1 MATPSLE
8 ERIVYDVL
16 QSEHA
21 VHGSTEH
28 QLFSVEQLFQK
39 NMPGIIWEAPEIV
52 SDSKNSIHV
61 ITIEHMQVDAPV
73 SKTNGGFY
81 DHIDPHSAK
90 LTRHT
95 YSSPI
100 VVDVTHRIYSSTTA
114 SKTVVWETLDPLA
127 VDREIEAVEKGL
139 PVPAALPPPAP
150 APVPAPVPAPT
161 PEPLADGAAPPVA
174 KKRRRNKILDVLPA
188 GTALPADTWTLKED
202 RKFRQVVQFHMP
214 VMVRGGRYDHG
225 GYFIVKGSEKVVL
238 SQKRLQTN
246 RFYVFP
252 STKAAWTWMGEIRA
266 CHSAKIRSTSTLRV
280 NIHTGTRGS
289 GVIWGVVEIPYV
301 DSPIP
306 VMAICRLLGF
316 RNAEEVAT
324 AAATG
329 GVLSGKTPIRKGSLW
344 DVHAVHT
351 TRQWI
356 LSLLKDDAHKFPCF
370 ESMSR
375 TAILQWVG
383 EEGTKRKGTTDRSK
397 YVAHLMANEF
407 LPQMGLES
415 NPLTVLRKAQMFAF
429 MLWRMANVA
438 RATTE
443 ADDRDHAGNKQ
454 YDTPG
459 MLLALLLRQHYR
471 NFRKKLSSEIRRISD
486 SGRFVSIPDLMNIK
500 RMTDGF
506 TYALS
511 TGNWGLQK
519 GGSTQTGVAQ
529 MLSRINTIATVS
541 HLRRVNTPLKRE
553 GKQARPRHIN
563 TSSFGNMC
571 PAETPEG
578 PACGL
583 VEQMAQCVI
592 YCGGYAADKLIRRT
606 AHLLGGMLFPL
617 IEPSILEGKM
627 TLLPPRPSIRSTES
641 YVSRVT
647 VLEHDG
653 EEWDAAEAQQA
664 ASDARLMFEST
675 DILRVI
681 VNGVLIGFVTDG
693 PAAVKALR
701 EGRRRNRLPFDVAI
715 ENIEVL
721 GVLVING
728 EAGGIRR
735 PLFRL
740 DADGTLT
747 SVAKLWERTQKA
759 TPDTLWREL
768 VRGGVVEYV
777 SKHEEE
783 TLMILESPHN
793 GKLHAPLD
801 AYTHC
806 ELHPSVML
814 GIAAAMIPFS
824 DHNQA
829 PRTTYFTSMS
839 KQTAGNP
846 GPDTPYTNALRLW
859 YPQHPLVTTWATSIH
874 KFDRVPSGLNAWV
887 AVAAD
892 GGENQEDS
900 LYMNSDSAARG
911 LFACYVIRNHTEDC
925 QTGSGADAQRFEKP
939 PVHCF
944 GRKVGNYE
952 KLNEQGF
959 VPPGTHLTGGDAFI
973 GKTMDVNEMGCIKRS
988 TIRRDQSIM
997 LNSRDHATT
1006 VDSVT
1011 RCKGRDDKDMVSV
1024 QMHTVRFLKPGDKL
1038 TSEHGQKGVCGAQR
1052 RQCDMPYTAD
1062 GLVADLV
1069 INPHAFPSRMTIGQ
1083 IMSSALGLVCARTG
1097 ETGDGTPFRGVSA
1110 DDINVEL
1117 KANGFQTMG
1126 DTVMYQG
1133 KTGRP
1138 VKYKLFFGPTYYFRV
1153 KQMVDDKHHAR
1164 ARGPVHVLTQQP
1176 MEGRAKYGGL
1186 RIGEMERDCLQA
1198 HGAGF
1203 AMWDRLFQQSDYAE
1217 IPVCRACHLIA
1228 MPRAP
1233 PGQQHITFGVNET
1246 AGYCANCRTAGN
1258 VYNTPMPYVDKLL
1271 SHELMTM
1278 HIRPEILIDVN
1289 PCVDVHAAASVGILK
1304 KDRDSDV
1311 MKAGV
1316 QQRRQRPGPPRVQF
1330 APVVDTP
1337 AGFSTG
1343 GQYEDGGAEER
1354 KREDVEPLSP
1364 PYTPLS
1370 YGGDEPVSPPYT
1382 PMSYGGGVSPPYTP
1396 LSYGGGVSPP
1406 YTPLSYGGDEPVSPP
1421 YTPIA
1426 GEGADEDD
1434 DEEGDG
1440 EGEELADSDSI

>member
-1 MATPSLE
+1 MAAYSTRMEDEFKPPDLN
-8 ERIVYDVL
+8 ERIIYDVL
-16 QSEHA
+16 KSEHE
-21 VHGSTEH
+21 VHGSAEH
-28 QLFSVEQLFQK
+28 QLFSVQQLFEK
-39 NMPGIIWEAPEIV
+39 HLPSIIMEMPEIV
-52 SDSKNSIHV
+52 AESKTSIHL
-61 ITIEHMQVDAPV
+61 ITIEHVQIDAPV
-73 SKTNGGFY
+73 SRTNGGFY
-81 DHIDPHSAK
+81 DLINPQSAK
-90 LTRHT
+90 TARHT
-95 YSSPI
+95 YASPVI
-100 VVDVTHRIYSSTTA
+100 VDVTHRIYSSTAT
-114 SKTVVWETLDPLA
+114 SKSVIWETLDPC
-127 VDREIEAVEKGL
+127 AVEEDIQKLEKAGRGGATAAPSVPSSTITGL
-139 PVPAALPPPAP
+139 GAMGAAAP
-150 APVPAPVPAPT
+150 APPKV
-161 PEPLADGAAPPVA
+161 
-174 KKRRRNKILDVLPA
+174 KRRRNKILDVLPP
-188 GTALPADTWTLKED
+188 GGMLPEDTWTLKED
-202 RKFRQVVQFHMP
+202 RKFKQVVQFHMP
-214 VMVRGGRYDHG
+214 VMVTGGRYDPG
-225 GYFIVKGSEKVVL
+225 GYFIVKGSEKVIL
-238 SQKRLQTN
+238 TQKRLQTN

-252 STKAAWTWMGEIRA
+252 SIKAAWTWVGEMRA
-266 CHSAKIRSTSTLRV
+266 CHSAKIRSTSTLRLNV
-280 NIHTGTRGS
+280 HTGKRGS

-301 DSPIP
+301 DAPIP

-316 RNAEEVAT
+316 ATAEEVAT
-324 AAATG
+324 SAATG
-329 GVLSGKTPIRKGSLW
+329 GVLSGHTPIRKGSLW
-344 DVHAVHT
+344 DVHSVHT

-356 LSLLKDDAHKFPCF
+356 LSLLKDDAHKYPPF
-370 ESMSR
+370 ETMSR
-375 TAILQWVG
+375 TKILQWIG
-383 EEGTKRKGTTDRSK
+383 DEGPKRKTATDRSK

-407 LPQMGLES
+407 LPQMGLDS
-415 NPLTVLRKAQMFAF
+415 SALTISRKAQMFAF

-438 RATTE
+438 RENTC

-471 NFRKKLSSEIRRISD
+471 NFRKKIASEIRRLCD
-486 SGRFVSIPDLMNIK
+486 CGRFVSIPDLMNIK

-529 MLSRINTIATVS
+529 MLARTNMIATVS

-592 YCGGYAADKLIRRT
+592 YCSGYAADKLIRRT
-606 AHLLGGMLFPL
+606 SALLGSILFPL
-617 IEPSILEGKM
+617 IDSSICTGKM
-627 TLLPPRPSIRSTES
+627 ALLPPRPSIRSTETYS
-641 YVSRVT
+641 SCVT
-647 VLEHDG
+647 ILEHEP
-653 EEWDAAEAQQA
+653 EEWAEVRARQ
-664 ASDARLMFEST
+664 DARDAELMHEST

-693 PAAVKALR
+693 PAAVKTLR

-715 ENIEVL
+715 ENIESM
-721 GVLVING
+721 GVLIING

-740 DADGTLT
+740 DADGSLT
-747 SVAKLWERTQKA
+747 TVTETWKRCQTGLPDMLWQ
-759 TPDTLWREL
+759 EL
-768 VRGGVVEYV
+768 VKVGAIDYV

-783 TLMILESPHN
+783 TLMILESPR
-793 GKLHAPLD
+793 GGQRHAPLD

-814 GIAAAMIPFS
+814 GVAAAMIPFS

-846 GPDTPYTNALRLW
+846 GPETPYTNALRLW
-859 YPQHPLVTTWATSIH
+859 YPQHSLVTTWATSIH
-874 KFDRVPSGLNAWV
+874 NFDRVPSGLNAWV

-911 LFACYVIRNHTEDC
+911 LFACYVIRTHTEDC

-959 VPPGTHLTGGDAFI
+959 VPPGTRLTGGDAFI
-973 GKTMDVNEMGCIKRS
+973 GKTMDVNEMGCLKRS

-997 LNSRDHATT
+997 LNVRDHATT

-1011 RCKGRDDKDMVSV
+1011 RCKGRDDKDMIAV

-1052 RQCDMPYTAD
+1052 RQCDMPFTED

-1083 IMSSALGLVCARTG
+1083 ILSSALGLVCAKTG
-1097 ETGDGTPFRGVSA
+1097 ETGDGTPFRSVSA
-1110 DDINVEL
+1110 DDINHEL
-1117 KANGFQTMG
+1117 KANGFEHMG

-1133 KTGRP
+1133 KTGLP

-1186 RIGEMERDCLQA
+1186 RIGEMERDCIQA
-1198 HGAGF
+1198 HGAAF
-1203 AMWDRLFQQSDYAE
+1203 ATWDRLFQQADYAE
-1217 IPVCRACHLIA
+1217 IPICRQCHLIA

-1233 PGQQHITFGVNET
+1233 PGQQQITFGVNET
-1246 AGYCANCRTAGN
+1246 SGYCSNCKKAGI
-1258 VYNTPMPYVDKLL
+1258 VYSTPMPYVAKLL

-1278 HIRPEILIDVN
+1278 HIRPEIIIDVN
-1289 PCVDVHAAASVGILK
+1289 PCIDVHAAASAGIFK
-1304 KDRDSDV
+1304 SERDSDV
-1311 MKAGV
+1311 LKIGV
-1316 QQRRQRPGPPRVQF
+1316 QTRKARAAPQRVQF
-1330 APVVDTP
+1330 SEVRNTPSGFTDSVESAWERPRPDRRALDTGFRAYSSSYAPSSP
-1337 AGFSTG
+1337 A
-1343 GQYEDGGAEER
+1343 
-1354 KREDVEPLSP
+1354 
-1364 PYTPLS
+1364 YTP
-1370 YGGDEPVSPPYT
+1370 GSPAYT
-1382 PMSYGGGVSPPYTP
+1382 PGSPAYTP
-1396 LSYGGGVSPP
+1396 GSPA
-1406 YTPLSYGGDEPVSPP
+1406 YTPGSPA
-1421 YTPIA
+1421 YTPSSPA
-1426 GEGADEDD
+1426 YTPSSPAYTPSSPASAYQGSPTSAYTP
-1434 DEEGDG
+1434 
-1440 EGEELADSDSI
+1440 SSPSYSP